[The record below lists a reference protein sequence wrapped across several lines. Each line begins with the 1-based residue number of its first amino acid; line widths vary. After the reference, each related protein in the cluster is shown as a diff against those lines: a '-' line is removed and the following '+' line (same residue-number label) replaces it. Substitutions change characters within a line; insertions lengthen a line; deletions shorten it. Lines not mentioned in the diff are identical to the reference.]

1 MKTIKK
7 IQYYMVPI
15 LLLIVSFA
23 TVFSQTIWADEA
35 YSLEL
40 AKHSYMNLIKID
52 ALDVHPPLYYIILR
66 TGFLIFGVS
75 ENFIWIGR
83 FVSLVPYVILMI
95 IGFTV
100 IKKRYSKTIAYLF
113 NVFIM
118 GMPQMLRYSTEIRM
132 YSWGMLFVTCAFLQ
146 MKPIVE
152 KNKFKSY
159 VMLTLFSALASYT
172 HYFACVSA
180 IVIYAEIILMFFRK
194 KENKKIIRVLLSGM
208 GVAVLYLPWLLIF
221 VKQLLIVKEDYW
233 IGPVSIHSI
242 IQNFLFLFSTNI
254 RIIEIVSVTIVG
266 IGMFGAI
273 RALRKRKNYE
283 AVCGITIWLGTIILG
298 ICLSLLIRPIFVSRY
313 VMSAAACMWL
323 GISIGISEIDNK
335 RINRALVYTITII
348 GIILATDY
356 IKNELNDKSATNYT
370 LSELEKNIDSETVI
384 LSNYNH
390 VQRVISY
397 FYPQNNNIVIEDE
410 LSELTEKVYE
420 ECKLEKIENID
431 EIKKY
436 QYKNRILV
444 LDSNGLLIEELNK
457 INCQLNYLGSY
468 KLDRYSFE
476 TYIIEQ

>member
-1 MKTIKK
+1 M
-7 IQYYMVPI
+7 
-15 LLLIVSFA
+15 
-23 TVFSQTIWADEA
+23 
-35 YSLEL
+35 
-40 AKHSYMNLIKID
+40 
-52 ALDVHPPLYYIILR
+52 
-66 TGFLIFGVS
+66 
-75 ENFIWIGR
+75 
-83 FVSLVPYVILMI
+83 
-95 IGFTV
+95 
-100 IKKRYSKTIAYLF
+100 
-113 NVFIM
+113 
-118 GMPQMLRYSTEIRM
+118 
-132 YSWGMLFVTCAFLQ
+132 
-146 MKPIVE
+146 
-152 KNKFKSY
+152 

-384 LSNYNH
+384 LSN
-390 VQRVISY
+390 
-397 FYPQNNNIVIEDE
+397 
-410 LSELTEKVYE
+410 
-420 ECKLEKIENID
+420 
-431 EIKKY
+431 
-436 QYKNRILV
+436 
-444 LDSNGLLIEELNK
+444 
-457 INCQLNYLGSY
+457 
-468 KLDRYSFE
+468 
-476 TYIIEQ
+476 